1 MTISASDALV
11 HLDSLRQR
19 LKDASERLS
28 WLRAIFDP
36 PKVEADIAALE
47 ERMRAPDFWD
57 DQETA
62 SQASAQ
68 YSRLKK
74 RLEEF
79 AELSEQFGDLETT
92 EELVREELAG
102 DAVDGEL
109 LAELET
115 GLRDLEGELERGEE
129 QRFFSGTYDEGGA
142 ILTIHPGAGGTE
154 SQDWAEM
161 LMRMYLRWFERRGF
175 NVELNDV
182 QEGDEAGLKSATI
195 TVEGENV
202 YGLLASEKGVHRL
215 VRLSPFDSANRRHTS
230 FVAVEVSPLVSDDV
244 AVDIDEEDLRVDT
257 YRSSGAG
264 GQHVNKTSSAVRITH
279 LPTGIVVQC
288 QNERS
293 QISNRATAMRM
304 LKSRLVE
311 LEERRRAEEL
321 ARERGVQMDVN
332 FGSQIRSYVLHPYQ
346 MVKDLRTG
354 CETGNAQG
362 VLDGDLGPFVHEFL
376 VWRSRDGGAEGRD
389 V

>member
-1 MTISASDALV
+1 
-11 HLDSLRQR
+11 
-19 LKDASERLS
+19 
-28 WLRAIFDP
+28 
-36 PKVEADIAALE
+36 
-47 ERMRAPDFWD
+47 MRAPDFWD
-57 DQETA
+57 DQTTA
-62 SQASAQ
+62 SQASAE

-79 AELSEQFGDLETT
+79 GELESRFGDLETT

-102 DAVDGEL
+102 DSVDGEL

-115 GLRDLEGELERGEE
+115 GLRHLERDLERGEE
-129 QRFFSGTYDEGGA
+129 QRFFSGRYDEGGA
-142 ILTIHPGAGGTE
+142 IVTIHPGAGGTE

-161 LMRMYLRWFERRGF
+161 LLRMYLRWFERRGF
-175 NVELNDV
+175 KAELNEV
-182 QEGDEAGLKSATI
+182 FEGDEAGIKSATI
-195 TVEGENV
+195 TVEGENA

-230 FVAVEVSPLVSDDV
+230 FAAVEVSPLVSDDV
-244 AVDIDEEDLRVDT
+244 EVDINEEDLRIDT

-304 LKSRLVE
+304 LKSRLLE
-311 LEERRRAEEL
+311 LEERKRAEEL

-346 MVKDLRTG
+346 MVKDLRTNY
-354 CETGNAQG
+354 ETGNTQA
-362 VLDGDLGPFVHEFL
+362 VLDGDLDPFVHEYL
-376 VWRSRDGGAEGRD
+376 VWRSKNGAADGGGA
-389 V
+389 